1 MAQRFDSISA
11 FAAHM
16 GRLVQTLPA
25 AETRAVT
32 GASAV
37 ILAEARSIPG
47 HYQSAVGPAPA
58 WPALAESTRR
68 DRVRKGFTPD
78 DPLLRTGELARS
90 YQSKVTSPRSAEVGS
105 DDPRAPL
112 FEFGTSRMP
121 PRPVLLTA
129 AVRKEPETH
138 LIAGQAIFTHLTGR
152 ANVSGSYAGED

>member
-1 MAQRFDSISA
+1 MAQQFDSLSA
-11 FAAHM
+11 FASHLSQLAE
-16 GRLVQTLPA
+16 TLPA

-32 GASAV
+32 AAAGV
-37 ILAEARSIPG
+37 ILAEAQAIPG
-47 HYQSAVGPAPA
+47 HYQAATGPVAK
-58 WPALAESTRR
+58 WHALAETTRR

-90 YQSKVTSPRSAEVGS
+90 YKSKITSPRSAEVGS
-105 DDPRAPL
+105 DDPRAPR

-138 LIAGQAIFTHLTGR
+138 RIAGQTILNHLTGR
-152 ANVSGSYAGED
+152 AGVSGSYTGEE